1 MPSKKLYS
9 STDRDLSHTK
19 LEELIKQYPH
29 AECREDHNSEEPFQ
43 VWDGPADRAL
53 APPAGKSDEDT
64 EFSAEELRAL
74 KALLRAAKEK

>member
-9 STDRDLSHTK
+9 SNDRDLAHAK
-19 LEELIKQYPH
+19 LEELIKQHPH
-29 AECREDHNSEEPFQ
+29 AECREDHNSEESFQ
-43 VWDGPADRAL
+43 VWDGPVERK
-53 APPAGKSDEDT
+53 PETSIENPDT